1 MGSYQGALPGVGRQS
16 RAPRSLSARGRN
28 HRPTDASDVVAT
40 YGRGE
45 TADGQMWIALQ
56 YVEGTTAEAASLAG
70 AMTPVRALRVTSEV
84 AEVLDLAHSF
94 GIVHQDV
101 KPSNV

>member
-1 MGSYQGALPGVGRQS
+1 
-16 RAPRSLSARGRN
+16 
-28 HRPTDASDVVAT
+28 
-40 YGRGE
+40 
-45 TADGQMWIALQ
+45 MWIALQ